1 MLGVGGAAAQRGQRA
16 ACKRDK
22 GERG

>member
-16 ACKRDK
+16 ACKREK